1 MKTCTYCG
9 RTFLDDVGLCPACRA
24 NLDDPQGSSAVQIEI
39 DVEPE
44 AWSPPQQEIRRDPE
58 VPQVIWEREAAAE
71 SAPAEVLSDLI
82 QVLRKISMYI
92 SEE

>member
-1 MKTCTYCG
+1 MKTCGCCG
-9 RTFLDDVGLCPACRA
+9 RTFPDDVGRCPACGV
-24 NLDDPQGSSAVQIEI
+24 NLNDSQESSAVQIEI
-39 DVEPE
+39 DLEPE
-44 AWSPPQQEIRRDPE
+44 AWIPPQQEIRRDPE

-71 SAPAEVLSDLI
+71 SAHAEVLSDLI